1 MKLKVNKKSID
12 RLEADTKFKIK
23 SILSNKQMLN
33 EVGTLAT
40 DMLKFSSRKG
50 TSPVTGE
57 KFKRLTK
64 PWIKRREK
72 IAESTRVH
80 PAYAKSRSNLTLS
93 GQLMD
98 SITHSVIGRTIRI
111 VLDGFHEPY
120 SIKTKTGISRVGKRI
135 RNADLARYVTEA
147 GRAFFGFG
155 RVMEQKLLA
164 QAKKIVIR
172 YIRRNI

>member
-1 MKLKVNKKSID
+1 MRLKINQKSID
-12 RLEADTKFKIK
+12 RLESDVKFKLK
-23 SILSNKQMLN
+23 SVLENKQMLN
-33 EVGTLAT
+33 EVGTLAV

-57 KFKRLTK
+57 KFKRLSK
-64 PWIKRREK
+64 PWIKKRAK
-72 IAESTRVH
+72 IAESTRIH
-80 PAYAKSRSNLTLS
+80 PAYSKSRSNLTLT

-98 SITHSVIGRTIRI
+98 AITHSVVGRTVRI
-111 VLDGFHEPY
+111 VFDGFHEPY
-120 SIKTKTGISRVGKRI
+120 SIKTKKGISRVGKRI
-135 RNADLARYVTEA
+135 RNADLARFVAEA